1 MKITKSLY
9 VLIGALMIT
18 GATTTVQAVPT
29 FQHTLGYAGNV
40 AHNRLD
46 DIGAATYVKTDSLQP
61 VHETTMVIYVKSGES
76 VTLVPPGYFDD
87 TFTSRFAF
95 RRWYSYDGKNESS
108 AKNLTC
114 SDGFETDKGY
124 VVLDTD
130 NFPTYESDGKHTYIY
145 CDQSNYTDFSGN
157 SSSSTFIEGTLSQRV
172 IFDIRPADEMA
183 NKWTTLFTTTSPPKP
198 TDKYMEEY
206 NRIAPKDRI
215 LYFGPAYQF
224 TGNGNNIY
232 ANYYYN
238 ETNGLN
244 NFVSQTI
251 TPADPNGNGKRTTIT
266 WEWRSSNGDYTDLTN
281 NSNNVINNQYIKVD
295 NSNGTIPDEVT
306 YMLSAKVV
314 MEKGTIRQIFW
325 WTEENWEPLSTNYYN
340 VAKFVVT
347 YQDPAK
353 YGPAENPTEAVQL
366 ATMKRLAY
374 RDFNTFSMDPDFK
387 KPNTTASTYYAKH
400 AEWFESSYGFYHNAL
415 RSYRGKHDDHNG
427 YSDPTFGDYA
437 FLNNGNCLNEEWFA
451 RNVYNHGATGTA
463 EDAKEGYF
471 LYVDGATRPGTAF
484 TIRVNADLCAGITM
498 WFSGYVA
505 KLNTKGE
512 SPLLNFAIE
521 GKKASDKEY
530 TPITTY
536 VSGELPTVG
545 KWLHILFPVT
555 IAEETDYDNFRLVIT
570 NKGKGAQG
578 NDFAIDDIG
587 LYAASP
593 SIAPIQASSSK
604 CVNAD
609 GDDFTI
615 YMRMEYEQS
624 QQQGLE
630 NVYYQWTDNKER
642 ALELEY
648 YGASA
653 DGKYGQIKLPE
664 NGKIPTEN
672 VFHDFREFD
681 QYYFTEEHHKELPA
695 IGYIQENGKWVLYVA
710 TRAHLIPGQTYL
722 IGAMAGSAESLGKS
736 TCGVFSQLEIKGS
749 MYMTINGTRL
759 LSGKQISTCGN
770 RLIHFGVERLI
781 LSSNETG
788 MIENRATCSANWL
801 WGTPDYIGKNTD
813 IYGASY
819 DEIKTAIMNGT
830 NRTLLAQLESKG
842 LYVPQKEHLQ
852 DYLSADEATRWLG
865 YTAFPIEGTGYMLD
879 ANGNKT
885 SQPVEICPEPIVGEV
900 DLSIVNN
907 ENALRIGT
915 KGETVPDIVLA
926 NLRTIRVSKAQC
938 DQGFAVPVYSES
950 RSSFTIQAAQ
960 LFSTTEQ
967 NVETLSLPLS
977 NSTVSPTTQSITLQ
991 GGATGTGQLQA
1002 GNEYV
1007 FALHE
1012 SNFSEK
1018 NCNTGAAYFR
1028 VIVVPDQVRWSGSEN
1043 NVWNN
1048 DAGWQTTDG
1057 KPAWVPL
1064 ATTDVI
1070 LEEGNYRLLSSTTG
1084 GALSDEELTM
1094 GANPYLQYDINY
1106 EPNTCNNI
1114 YVPAGAA
1121 LLNQHLLDITGKP
1134 VVEMSVP
1141 TNQWTLC
1148 AMPVAG
1154 CVSGDLWSPAAGESQ
1169 TDPFTV
1175 ASISQTVGAS
1185 ADDRLVNRVWQ
1196 SLFNK
1201 QISNKTTKE
1210 DVDVSSSTWT
1220 APLNALTT
1228 SYPAGTGV
1236 ALWVENSNGGNQVTF
1251 RLPKNDAVYHYWQA
1265 NKWHAKS
1272 ETVSRTANGLAYQ
1285 QGMTIALQ
1293 NHDNTGDMFLFGNPT
1308 LAYIDMAKL
1317 TESNPELAG
1326 SWYVLTDNT
1335 ADLSQELTAS
1345 VKDVSTDGGDYSLL
1359 APGRAVLLKSK
1370 ETGRTLYLTITP
1382 EMLTLPESRTALS
1395 APKRAKER
1403 ARNYALYISATSS
1416 GGFTSRAVVQNAWG
1430 ANDAYR
1436 QGEDATVFLMDE
1448 WTTPFGIYT
1457 ISSDHQPLSINLFS
1471 DMELIPLACYAQQ
1484 PTDTLQVSFE
1494 GEAGYVGEWHLYD
1507 AEEGTRTKLAAG
1519 MSLHLAI
1526 PTDGKVR
1533 YYLEKPADI
1542 HPIPTDEPSMEIM
1555 PQVQVTGRIGEL
1567 SVSAN
1572 TEMERIAVY
1581 DVVGR
1586 LVATGNAVSSAQWQL
1601 PQGAYVV
1608 NVNIKDVQETS
1619 VVLVR

>member
-18 GATTTVQAVPT
+18 GATTTVQAAPT

-46 DIGAATYVKTDSLQP
+46 DIGAATYVTTDSLQP

-76 VTLVPPGYFDD
+76 VTLVPPGYFDA

-130 NFPTYESDGKHTYIY
+130 NFPTYKSDDKHTYIY

-172 IFDIRPADEMA
+172 IFDIRPAAKMA
-183 NKWTTLFTTTSPPKP
+183 DKWTKLFTTTSPPKP

-224 TGNGNNIY
+224 IGSGDGVYT
-232 ANYYYN
+232 NYYYK

-251 TPADPNGNGKRTTIT
+251 TAADRNGNGRKTTIT
-266 WEWRSSNGDYTDLTN
+266 WEWRSSNGDYINLSS
-281 NSNNVINNQYIKVD
+281 NSDNIINNQYIKVD
-295 NSNGTIPDEVT
+295 NSNRTIPDEVT

-314 MEKGTIRQIFW
+314 MEKGTTNW
-325 WTEENWEPLSTNYYN
+325 WGYATWKTISTTYYN
-340 VAKFVVT
+340 VAKFKVT
-347 YQDPAK
+347 YQNPSA
-353 YGPAENPTEAVQL
+353 YGPIEAPTEAAQL

-374 RDFNTFSMDPDFK
+374 HDFNTFSMDPDFK
-387 KPNTTASTYYAKH
+387 KPGTTAPTYYAKH
-400 AEWFESSYGFYHNAL
+400 AEWFEASYGFYHDAL
-415 RSYRGKHDDHNG
+415 RSYRGRHNDHDG

-437 FLNNGNCLNEEWFA
+437 FLNNSNCLNADWFA
-451 RNVYNHGATGTA
+451 HNVYNHGATGTA

-505 KLNTKGE
+505 KLNTEGE

-536 VSGELPTVG
+536 VSGELPIVG

-570 NKGKGAQG
+570 NKGKGARG

-587 LYAASP
+587 IYA
-593 SIAPIQASSSK
+593 SIPPVTPIQATSAT
-604 CVNAD
+604 CVKAD
-609 GDDFTI
+609 EDNFTI
-615 YMRMEYEQS
+615 YMRMEYEDS
-624 QQQGLE
+624 E
-630 NVYYQWTDNKER
+630 DNNVYYQWMDDQKNPKR
-642 ALELEY
+642 MEY
-648 YGASA
+648 YGHEQT
-653 DGKYGQIKLPE
+653 DGTYGVVTLEKE
-664 NGKIPTEN
+664 PTAN
-672 VFHDFREFD
+672 IFTDFQEFD
-681 QYYFTEEHHKELPA
+681 QYYFEHTEDLPA
-695 IGYIQENGKWVLYVA
+695 IGYIKEKDKESGEDEWVLYVA
-710 TRAHLIPGQTYL
+710 TRATLTPRETYL
-722 IGAMAGSAESLGKS
+722 IGAMAGSPASLGSS

-749 MYMTINGTRL
+749 MYMTINDESI
-759 LSGKQISTCGN
+759 LSGKQIKTCGN

-830 NRTLLAQLESKG
+830 NRTLLAQLKSKG
-842 LYVPQKEHLQ
+842 LYVPRKEHLQ
-852 DYLSADEATRWLG
+852 VYLSANEATRCLG

-950 RSSFTIQAAQ
+950 SSSFTIQAAQ

-977 NSTVSPTTQSITLQ
+977 NSTVSPTTQSIALQ

-1028 VIVVPDQVRWSGSEN
+1028 VIVVPDQVRWSGSAS

-1070 LEEGNYRLLSSTTG
+1070 LEEGNYRLLSSTAG
-1084 GALSDEELTM
+1084 GALSDEELSM

-1154 CVSGDLWSPAAGESQ
+1154 CVSGDLWSPAVGESQ

-1175 ASISQTVGAS
+1175 AIISQTVGAS

-1251 RLPKNDAVYHYWQA
+1251 RLPKTDAAYHYWQA
-1265 NKWHAKS
+1265 NKWHARS

-1285 QGMTIALQ
+1285 QDMTIDLQ

-1359 APGRAVLLKSK
+1359 APGRAVLLKRQ
-1370 ETGRTLYLTITP
+1370 TPDGTLHIRITP

-1484 PTDTLQVSFE
+1484 PIDTLQVRFE

-1507 AEEGTRTKLAAG
+1507 AEEDTRTKLAAG

-1586 LVATGNAVSSAQWQL
+1586 LAATGNAVSSAQWQL
-1601 PQGAYVV
+1601 PQGVYVV
-1608 NVNIKDVQETS
+1608 NINIKDVQETS

>member
-1 MKITKSLY
+1 MIMKRNFGFSIVFLLLVCM
-9 VLIGALMIT
+9 VLPVHA
-18 GATTTVQAVPT
+18 AVR
-29 FQHTLGYAGNV
+29 FQHTLGYAGSV
-40 AHNRLD
+40 G
-46 DIGAATYVKTDSLQP
+46 GATGANNYIKTDSLQP
-61 VHETTMVIYVKSGES
+61 VCEKRLVIYAIEGKDVKI
-76 VTLVPPGYFDD
+76 VP
-87 TFTSRFAF
+87 TTASSRYGF
-95 RRWYSYDGKNESS
+95 RRWFSYTNGVEEGVAGLVSP
-108 AKNLTC
+108 
-114 SDGFETDKGY
+114 SDASGFETDKGR
-124 VVLDTD
+124 VVLATKGKY
-130 NFPTYESDGKHTYIY
+130 PTYSFDGNPILIY
-145 CDQSNYTDFSGN
+145 CDQSNYTDYVDN
-157 SSSSTFIEGTLSQRV
+157 SAEGKYSNATFVEGTLAQRM
-172 IFDIRPADEMA
+172 IFDIRPASSMMTEVE
-183 NKWTTLFTTTSPPKP
+183 KYKSTTKP
-198 TDKYMEEY
+198 TANDTYMEEY
-206 NRIAPKDRI
+206 MRVAPKGRN
-215 LYFGPAYQF
+215 LYFGPKYQF
-224 TGNGNNIY
+224 VASSSTDVTY
-232 ANYYYN
+232 QAYPNYYYK
-238 ETNGLN
+238 
-244 NFVSQTI
+244 
-251 TPADPNGNGKRTTIT
+251 DK
-266 WEWRSSNGDYTDLTN
+266 D
-281 NSNNVINNQYIKVD
+281 
-295 NSNGTIPDEVT
+295 NGTIINLSDADWMWNETVLSSADIINDQYIATTYSGSEEKKIYTLTARVRYKKGWFSSEYHYYRIAKFTVT
-306 YMLSAKVV
+306 YV
-314 MEKGTIRQIFW
+314 
-325 WTEENWEPLSTNYYN
+325 
-340 VAKFVVT
+340 
-347 YQDPAK
+347 DPNE
-353 YGPAENPTEAVQL
+353 YGPAVNPTKSSIVDAL
-366 ATMKRLAY
+366 DTLAY
-374 RDFNTFSMDPDFK
+374 RDFNYNKPSTSDP
-387 KPNTTASTYYAKH
+387 AYYSVPLSWA
-400 AEWFESSYGFYHNAL
+400 ESSYGFFYNEL
-415 RSYRGKHDDHNG
+415 GLQRQYFDEYGKDENR
-427 YSDPTFGDYA
+427 SDPFYGDYA
-437 FLNNGNCLNEEWFA
+437 FLNNSNALNPSYFY
-451 RNVYNHGATGTA
+451 RNVYNHGQTGTA
-463 EDAKEGYF
+463 TDAENGYF
-471 LYVDGATRPGTAF
+471 LYLDGAQKPGECF
-484 TIRVNADLCAGITM
+484 SIKIHADLCAGMTL
-498 WFSGYVA
+498 WFSAYVVV
-505 KLNTKGE
+505 LNNQGN
-512 SPLLNFAIE
+512 SPLINLAIS
-521 GKKASDKEY
+521 GIKEDG
-530 TPITTY
+530 TVEEITTF
-536 VSGELPTVG
+536 VSGELTSAENG
-545 KWLHILFPVT
+545 QWLRILCP
-555 IAEETDYDNFRLVIT
+555 IELKEDNIYPEYHLIIT
-570 NKGKGAQG
+570 NKGNGSAG
-578 NDFAIDDIG
+578 NDLAIDDVG
-587 LYAASP
+587 LFTTSP
-593 SIAPIQASSSK
+593 NVLPLQASSSV
-604 CVNAD
+604 CVDAT
-609 GDDFTI
+609 GDEFIT
-615 YMRMEYEQS
+615 YLRVAYEEAMLKA
-624 QQQGLE
+624 GMTL
-630 NVYYQWTDNKER
+630 YYQWLDGSNQ
-642 ALELEY
+642 ALEMSY
-648 YGASA
+648 YGRTGSE
-653 DGKYGQIKLPE
+653 KYGTLVLPE
-664 NGKIPTEN
+664 AEPTTYRYEN
-672 VFHDFREFD
+672 FKDFD
-681 QYYFTEEHHKELPA
+681 TYVTNNTEQPSA
-695 IGYIQENGKWVLYVA
+695 IGYVRESGKWVLYIA
-710 TRAHLIPGQTYL
+710 TRGELQPEQTYV
-722 IGAMAGSAESLGKS
+722 GSVAGSVTGLLGA
-736 TCGVFSQLEIKGS
+736 TCGVYSELHLKGS
-749 MYMTINGTRL
+749 MYMTINKERL
-759 LSGKQISTCGN
+759 LDNQQISSCGN
-770 RLIHFGVERLI
+770 RLLRFGVERLI
-781 LSSNETG
+781 LTSTSSG
-788 MIENRATCSANWL
+788 MKEQKAVCNADWL
-801 WGTPDYIGKNTD
+801 WGTPSYINNNQN
-813 IYGASY
+813 IYGATY
-819 DEIKTAIMNGT
+819 EEIKNAIMNG
-830 NRTLLAQLESKG
+830 NMPLLLADLENKG
-842 LYVPQKEHLQ
+842 LFFRGKKYLDV
-852 DYLSADEATRWLG
+852 YLSADEEKRWLG
-865 YTAFPIEGTGYMLD
+865 YTAFPIEGTGVIVD
-879 ANGNKT
+879 DNGKET
-885 SQPVEICPEPIVGEV
+885 TEEAEMCLKPISGEV
-900 DLSIVNN
+900 NLSEKND
-907 ENALRIGT
+907 NALRIGT
-915 KGETVPDIVLA
+915 KSETVPDIVLA

-938 DQGFAVPVYSES
+938 EQGITIPIYSELNKE
-950 RSSFTIQAAQ
+950 FTIPYAE
-960 LFSTTEQ
+960 LISTTDPTITQTEW
-967 NVETLSLPLS
+967 NLVNPRLIVSGSELSELTLA
-977 NSTVSPTTQSITLQ
+977 

-1012 SNFSEK
+1012 SNFNEK

-1028 VIVVPDQVRWSGSEN
+1028 VIVVPDQVRWSGSAS

-1048 DAGWQTTDG
+1048 DASWQTTDG

-1106 EPNTCNNI
+1106 KPNTCNNI

-1121 LLNQHLLDITGKP
+1121 LLNQHLLDLGGKP

-1285 QGMTIALQ
+1285 QNMNIALQ
-1293 NHDNTGDMFLFGNPT
+1293 NYDNTGDMFLFGNPT

-1317 TESNPELAG
+1317 TKSYPELAG

-1359 APGRAVLLKSK
+1359 APGRAVLLKRQ
-1370 ETGRTLYLTITP
+1370 TPGGTLDIRITP

>member
-18 GATTTVQAVPT
+18 GATTTVQATPT

-40 AHNRLD
+40 ANNRLD
-46 DIGAATYVKTDSLQP
+46 DIGAATYVTTDSLQP

-76 VTLVPPGYFDD
+76 VTLVPPGYFNA

-108 AKNLTC
+108 ATNLTC

-124 VVLDTD
+124 VVLGTD
-130 NFPTYESDGKHTYIY
+130 NFPTYKSDGKHTYIY

-172 IFDIRPADEMA
+172 IFDIRPAAEMA
-183 NKWTTLFTTTSPPKP
+183 DKLKGFTTTSTPKT

-206 NRIAPKDRI
+206 SRIAPEGRT

-224 TGNGNNIY
+224 IGRGDGVYT
-232 ANYYYN
+232 NYYYRDYN
-238 ETNGLN
+238 NNVN
-244 NFVSQTI
+244 NFIS
-251 TPADPNGNGKRTTIT
+251 DKGNAYSVTIT
-266 WEWRSSNGDYTDLTN
+266 WEWRSSA
-281 NSNNVINNQYIKVD
+281 SNIITELNTSDVINNQYISTKY
-295 NSNGTIPDEVT
+295 NGSADTVVYT
-306 YMLSAKVV
+306 LSAKVV
-314 MEKGTIRQIFW
+314 VKKKKNSKAT
-325 WTEENWEPLSTNYYN
+325 TTYYN
-340 VAKFVVT
+340 I
-347 YQDPAK
+347 AK
-353 YGPAENPTEAVQL
+353 YTVSILNPNEYGPIEVPTEAAQL

-387 KPNTTASTYYAKH
+387 KPGTTEPTYYAKH
-400 AEWFESSYGFYHNAL
+400 VEWFESSYGFYHDAL
-415 RSYRGKHDDHNG
+415 RNYRGRHNDHDG

-437 FLNNGNCLNEEWFA
+437 FLNNGNCLNSSWFT

-471 LYVDGATRPGTAF
+471 LYVDGATRPGTVF

-505 KLNTKGE
+505 KLNTAGE

-630 NVYYQWTDNKER
+630 NVYYQWTDDKER

-664 NGKIPTEN
+664 NGKAPTEN
-672 VFHDFREFD
+672 VFPDFREFD
-681 QYYFTEEHHKELPA
+681 RYYFTEEHHKELPA

-759 LSGKQISTCGN
+759 LSGKQISACGN

-830 NRTLLAQLESKG
+830 NRTLLAQLKSKG
-842 LYVPQKEHLQ
+842 LYVPRKEHLQ
-852 DYLSADEATRWLG
+852 VYLSANEATRCLG

-977 NSTVSPTTQSITLQ
+977 NSTVSPTTQSITIQ

-1028 VIVVPDQVRWSGSEN
+1028 VIVVPDQVRWSGSAS

-1070 LEEGNYRLLSSTTG
+1070 LEEGNYRLLSSTAG
-1084 GALSDEELTM
+1084 GALSAEELAM

-1251 RLPKNDAVYHYWQA
+1251 RLPKNDAAYHYWQA

-1285 QGMTIALQ
+1285 QNMNIALQ
-1293 NHDNTGDMFLFGNPT
+1293 NYDNTGDIFLFGNPT

-1370 ETGRTLYLTITP
+1370 ETGGTLYLRITP

>member
-1 MKITKSLY
+1 MIMKRNFGFSIVFLLLVCM
-9 VLIGALMIT
+9 VLPVHA
-18 GATTTVQAVPT
+18 AVR
-29 FQHTLGYAGNV
+29 FQHTLGYAGSV
-40 AHNRLD
+40 G
-46 DIGAATYVKTDSLQP
+46 GATGANNYIKTDSLQP
-61 VHETTMVIYVKSGES
+61 VCEKRLVIYAIEGKDVKI
-76 VTLVPPGYFDD
+76 VP
-87 TFTSRFAF
+87 TTASSRYGF
-95 RRWYSYDGKNESS
+95 RRWFSYTNGVEEGVARLVSP
-108 AKNLTC
+108 
-114 SDGFETDKGY
+114 SDASGFETDKGR
-124 VVLDTD
+124 VVLATKGKY
-130 NFPTYESDGKHTYIY
+130 PTYSFDGNPILIY
-145 CDQSNYTDFSGN
+145 CDQSNYTDYVDN
-157 SSSSTFIEGTLSQRV
+157 SAKGKYSNATFVEGTLAQRM
-172 IFDIRPADEMA
+172 IFDIRPASSMMTEVE
-183 NKWTTLFTTTSPPKP
+183 KYKSTTKP
-198 TDKYMEEY
+198 TANDTYMEEY
-206 NRIAPKDRI
+206 MRVAPKGRN
-215 LYFGPAYQF
+215 LYFGPKYQF
-224 TGNGNNIY
+224 VASSSTDVTY
-232 ANYYYN
+232 QAYPNYYYK
-238 ETNGLN
+238 
-244 NFVSQTI
+244 
-251 TPADPNGNGKRTTIT
+251 DK
-266 WEWRSSNGDYTDLTN
+266 D
-281 NSNNVINNQYIKVD
+281 
-295 NSNGTIPDEVT
+295 NGTIINLSDADWMWNETVLSSADIINDQYIATTYSGSEEKKIYTLTARVRYRKGLFSYEYHYYRIAKFTVT
-306 YMLSAKVV
+306 YV
-314 MEKGTIRQIFW
+314 
-325 WTEENWEPLSTNYYN
+325 
-340 VAKFVVT
+340 
-347 YQDPAK
+347 DPNE
-353 YGPAENPTEAVQL
+353 YGPAVNPTKSSIVDAL
-366 ATMKRLAY
+366 DTLAY
-374 RDFNTFSMDPDFK
+374 RDFNYNKPGTSDP
-387 KPNTTASTYYAKH
+387 AYYSVPLSWA
-400 AEWFESSYGFYHNAL
+400 ESSYGFFYNEL
-415 RSYRGKHDDHNG
+415 GLQRQYFDEYGKDENR
-427 YSDPTFGDYA
+427 SDPFYGDYA
-437 FLNNGNCLNEEWFA
+437 FLNNSNALNPSYFY
-451 RNVYNHGATGTA
+451 RNVYNHGQTGTA
-463 EDAKEGYF
+463 TDAENGYF
-471 LYVDGATRPGTAF
+471 LYLDGAPKPGECF
-484 TIRVNADLCAGITM
+484 SIKIHADLCAGMTL
-498 WFSGYVA
+498 WFSAYVVV
-505 KLNTKGE
+505 LNNQGN
-512 SPLLNFAIE
+512 SPLINLAIS
-521 GKKASDKEY
+521 GIKEDG
-530 TPITTY
+530 TVEEITTF
-536 VSGELPTVG
+536 VSGELTSVENG
-545 KWLHILFPVT
+545 QWLRILCP
-555 IAEETDYDNFRLVIT
+555 IELKEDNIYPEYHLIIT
-570 NKGKGAQG
+570 NKGNGSAG
-578 NDFAIDDIG
+578 NDLAIDDVG
-587 LYAASP
+587 LFTTSP
-593 SIAPIQASSSK
+593 NVLPLQASSSV
-604 CVNAD
+604 CVDATGDEFITYLRVAYEEAMLNA
-609 GDDFTI
+609 GMT
-615 YMRMEYEQS
+615 
-624 QQQGLE
+624 L
-630 NVYYQWTDNKER
+630 YYQWLDGSNQ
-642 ALELEY
+642 ALEMSY
-648 YGASA
+648 YGRTGSE
-653 DGKYGQIKLPE
+653 KYGTLVLPE
-664 NGKIPTEN
+664 AEPTTTYRYAN
-672 VFHDFREFD
+672 FKDFD
-681 QYYFTEEHHKELPA
+681 TYVTNNTEQPSA
-695 IGYIQENGKWVLYVA
+695 IGYVRESGKWVLYIA
-710 TRAHLIPGQTYL
+710 TRGELQPEQTYV
-722 IGAMAGSAESLGKS
+722 GSVAGSVTGLLGA
-736 TCGVFSQLEIKGS
+736 TCGVYSELHLKGS
-749 MYMTINGTRL
+749 MYMTINKERL
-759 LSGKQISTCGN
+759 LDSQQISSCGN
-770 RLIHFGVERLI
+770 RLLRFGVERLI
-781 LSSNETG
+781 LTSTSSG
-788 MIENRATCSANWL
+788 MKEQKAVCNADWL
-801 WGTPDYIGKNTD
+801 WGTPSYINNNQN
-813 IYGASY
+813 IYGATY
-819 DEIKTAIMNGT
+819 EEIKNAIMNG
-830 NRTLLAQLESKG
+830 NMPLLLADLENKG
-842 LYVPQKEHLQ
+842 LFFRGKKYLDV
-852 DYLSADEATRWLG
+852 YLSADEEKRWLG
-865 YTAFPIEGTGYMLD
+865 YTAFPIEGTGVIVD
-879 ANGNKT
+879 DNGKET
-885 SQPVEICPEPIVGEV
+885 TEEAEMCLKPISGEV
-900 DLSIVNN
+900 NLSEKNN
-907 ENALRIGT
+907 NALRIGT

-938 DQGFAVPVYSES
+938 EQGITIPIYSELNKE
-950 RSSFTIQAAQ
+950 FTIPYAE
-960 LFSTTEQ
+960 LISTTDPTITQTEW
-967 NVETLSLPLS
+967 NLVNPILIVSGSELSELTLA
-977 NSTVSPTTQSITLQ
+977 

-1012 SNFSEK
+1012 SNFNEK

-1028 VIVVPDQVRWSGSEN
+1028 VIVVPDQVRWSGSAS

-1048 DAGWQTTDG
+1048 DASWQTTDG
-1057 KPAWVPL
+1057 APAYVPL

-1070 LEEGNYRLLSSTTG
+1070 LEEGNYRLLSSTAG
-1084 GALSDEELTM
+1084 GALSDEELSM

-1251 RLPKNDAVYHYWQA
+1251 RLPKNDAAYHYWQA

-1285 QGMTIALQ
+1285 QDMNIALQ

-1308 LAYIDMAKL
+1308 LAYIDMVKL
-1317 TESNPELAG
+1317 TESYREELAG

-1345 VKDVSTDGGDYSLL
+1345 VKDISTDGGDYSLL
-1359 APGRAVLLKSK
+1359 APGRAVLLKRQ
-1370 ETGRTLYLTITP
+1370 TPGGTLDITITP

-1403 ARNYALYISATSS
+1403 SRNYALYISATSS

-1507 AEEGTRTKLAAG
+1507 TEEDTRTKLAAG

>member
-1 MKITKSLY
+1 MKITKSLS
-9 VLIGALMIT
+9 VLMLSLMLLT
-18 GATTTVQAVPT
+18 MTTQVQSADNVM

-40 AHNRLD
+40 DKGTTAT
-46 DIGAATYVKTDSLQP
+46 GANNYEQITSLQP
-61 VHETTMVIYVKSGES
+61 VHETTLVIYAKQGDKIQ
-76 VTLVPPGYFDD
+76 LFPPAYS
-87 TFTSRFAF
+87 SRYAY
-95 RRWYSYDGKNESS
+95 RRWYMYNESTKIES
-108 AKNLTC
+108 TIANLSFSTRRPVLGTIVWF
-114 SDGFETDKGY
+114 DTNKGT
-124 VVLDTD
+124 VVLTATY
-130 NFPTYESDGKHTYIY
+130 PTYTFNGTNTLLY
-145 CDQSNYTDFSGN
+145 CDQSNYTDYNDKTKYSYNVWNSNYDFSG
-157 SSSSTFIEGTLSQRV
+157 SFTEGTLSQRV
-172 IFDIRPADEMA
+172 KFDIRPAADIA
-183 NKWTTLFTTTSPPKP
+183 KVVDTKQSTAVP
-198 TDKYMEEY
+198 TVDDTYLEEY
-206 NRIAPKDRI
+206 KRIAPKNRV
-215 LYFGPAYQF
+215 LYLGPAYQF
-224 TGNGNNIY
+224 YGSGDAVYT
-232 ANYYYN
+232 NYYYN
-238 ETNGLN
+238 QANPNKL
-244 NFVSQTI
+244 
-251 TPADPNGNGKRTTIT
+251 ADAT
-266 WEWRSSNGDYTDLTN
+266 WEWRSSEGEYINLSN
-281 NSNNVINNQYIKVD
+281 NSDNVINNQYIKA
-295 NSNGTIPDEVT
+295 SYSG
-306 YMLSAKVV
+306 
-314 MEKGTIRQIFW
+314 
-325 WTEENWEPLSTNYYN
+325 TEENKEVVYTLTAKVGNTYYKI
-340 VAKFVVT
+340 AKFTVA
-347 YQDPAK
+347 YLDPK
-353 YGPAENPTEAVQL
+353 EYGPIAEPTKASRLSQ
-366 ATMKRLAY
+366 MKQLAY
-374 RDFNTFSMDPDFK
+374 RDFNTFKDDPTFS
-387 KPNTTASTYYAKH
+387 KPGTTDPTFYAKH
-400 AEWFESSYGFYHNAL
+400 LGWGESTYGFYYTPLKDQRREGDNH
-415 RSYRGKHDDHNG
+415 GKYG
-427 YSDPTFGDYA
+427 DPYFGDYA
-437 FLNNGNCLNEEWFA
+437 FINTAKALSTAGHFA
-451 RNVYNHGATGTA
+451 NNVYNHGNTNS
-463 EDAKEGYF
+463 EENAKDGYF
-471 LYVDGATRPGTAF
+471 LYIDGAQKPGTCF
-484 TIRVNADLCAGITM
+484 TIQVHNTNLCAGMTI

-505 KLNTKGE
+505 VLNTNDA
-512 SPLLNFAIE
+512 SPVLNFAIE
-521 GKKASDKEY
+521 GKEQGKDFEA
-530 TPITTY
+530 ITTY
-536 VSGELPTVG
+536 VSGRLAKNSDDAADTFSYPSCG
-545 KWLHILFPVT
+545 QWLHILFPVK
-555 IAEETDYDNFRLVIT
+555 IEDGKNYEEFRLVIT
-570 NKGKGAQG
+570 NKGKGSTG

-587 LYAASP
+587 LYLATP
-593 SIAPIQASSSK
+593 DMLPLQASSNNDICTNPK
-604 CVNAD
+604 D
-609 GDDFTI
+609 GVTTYFRI
-615 YMRMEYEQS
+615 ACEEAHM
-624 QQQGLE
+624 LE
-630 NVYYQWTDNKER
+630 PGKDKKYVYQWQYQGQWIDMPYYSPETD
-642 ALELEY
+642 ATY
-648 YGASA
+648 
-653 DGKYGQIKLPE
+653 GKYGTITLPTGE
-664 NGKIPTEN
+664 PELKYQYLSLT
-672 VFHDFREFD
+672 DFEAIAATKD
-681 QYYFTEEHHKELPA
+681 NA
-695 IGYIQENGKWVLYVA
+695 IGYVQEDGYWVLYIA
-710 TRAHLIPGQTYL
+710 TRTDKLQPGKIYDGYIATSLQNL
-722 IGAMAGSAESLGKS
+722 MNNQCGA
-736 TCGVFSQLEIKGS
+736 TSQLEIKGS
-749 MYMTINGTRL
+749 MYMTINNEHLLDGTTIDICNNRL
-759 LSGKQISTCGN
+759 L
-770 RLIHFGVERLI
+770 RLGVERL
-781 LSSNETG
+781 LLTTTKNG
-788 MIENRATCSANWL
+788 MEEHKAICSADWL
-801 WGTPDYIGKNTD
+801 WGTPDYINANLAL
-813 IYGASY
+813 YGATY
-819 DEIKTAIMNGT
+819 DEIKAAILDGT
-830 NRTLLAQLESKG
+830 NDDLLQQLVSRDLLVRNKND
-842 LYVPQKEHLQ
+842 V
-852 DYLSADEATRWLG
+852 DVYLSDQMQAKELA
-865 YTAFPIEGTGYMLD
+865 YTAFPIEGTGRILNERGEET
-879 ANGNKT
+879 ANEAAVCT
-885 SQPVEICPEPIVGEV
+885 EPIYGEV
-900 DLSIVNN
+900 KLNQSDAKVLHIGRKDEMLPKEVLDKVLSNI
-907 ENALRIGT
+907 R
-915 KGETVPDIVLA
+915 TVRVGANMDI
-926 NLRTIRVSKAQC
+926 TI
-938 DQGFAVPVYSES
+938 PVYSEDGQPVS
-950 RSSFTIQAAQ
+950 ISTAELVSTNNPAVSALQLTAVSSTANDVT
-960 LFSTTEQ
+960 FSSSEAL
-967 NVETLSLPLS
+967 E
-977 NSTVSPTTQSITLQ
+977 
-991 GGATGTGQLQA
+991 A
-1002 GNEYV
+1002 GYEYV
-1007 FALHE
+1007 FSLRE
-1012 SNFSEK
+1012 DGFSAD
-1018 NCNTGAAYFR
+1018 NCSKGEAAFR
-1028 VIVVPDQVRWSGSEN
+1028 IIVVPDQVRWSGSAS

-1048 DAGWQTTDG
+1048 DASWQTTDG
-1057 KPAWVPL
+1057 APAYVPL

-1070 LEEGNYRLLSSTTG
+1070 LEEGNYRLLSSTAEGT
-1084 GALSDEELTM
+1084 LSAEELAM

-1285 QGMTIALQ
+1285 QDMNIALQ

-1308 LAYIDMAKL
+1308 LAYIDMVKL
-1317 TESNPELAG
+1317 TKNNPELAG

-1359 APGRAVLLKSK
+1359 APGRAVLLKRQ
-1370 ETGRTLYLTITP
+1370 TPGGTLSIKITP
-1382 EMLTLPESRTALS
+1382 EMLTLPESKTVS

-1601 PQGAYVV
+1601 PQGVYVV
-1608 NVNIKDVQETS
+1608 NVNIKDVRETS

>member
-1 MKITKSLY
+1 MIMKRNFGFSIVFLLLVCM
-9 VLIGALMIT
+9 VLPVHA
-18 GATTTVQAVPT
+18 AVR
-29 FQHTLGYAGNV
+29 FQHTLGYAGSV
-40 AHNRLD
+40 G
-46 DIGAATYVKTDSLQP
+46 GATGANNYIETDSLQP
-61 VHETTMVIYVKSGES
+61 VCEKRLVIYAIEGKDVKI
-76 VTLVPPGYFDD
+76 VP
-87 TFTSRFAF
+87 TTASSRYGF
-95 RRWYSYDGKNESS
+95 RRWFSYTNGVEQGVEGLVSP
-108 AKNLTC
+108 
-114 SDGFETDKGY
+114 SDASGFETDKGR
-124 VVLDTD
+124 VVLATKGKY
-130 NFPTYESDGKHTYIY
+130 PTYSFDGNPILIY
-145 CDQSNYTDFSGN
+145 CDQSNYTDYVDN
-157 SSSSTFIEGTLSQRV
+157 SAEGKYSNATFVEGTLAQRM
-172 IFDIRPADEMA
+172 IFDIRPASSMMTEVEKYKSTTPPTA
-183 NKWTTLFTTTSPPKP
+183 NDT
-198 TDKYMEEY
+198 YMEEY
-206 NRIAPKDRI
+206 MRVAPKGRN
-215 LYFGPAYQF
+215 LYFGPKYQF
-224 TGNGNNIY
+224 VASSSTDVTY
-232 ANYYYN
+232 QAYPNYYYK
-238 ETNGLN
+238 
-244 NFVSQTI
+244 
-251 TPADPNGNGKRTTIT
+251 DK
-266 WEWRSSNGDYTDLTN
+266 D
-281 NSNNVINNQYIKVD
+281 
-295 NSNGTIPDEVT
+295 NGTIINLSDADWMWNETVLSSADIINDQYIATTYSGSEEKKIYTLTARVRYKKGWFSSEYHYYRIAKFTVT
-306 YMLSAKVV
+306 YV
-314 MEKGTIRQIFW
+314 
-325 WTEENWEPLSTNYYN
+325 
-340 VAKFVVT
+340 
-347 YQDPAK
+347 DPNE
-353 YGPAENPTEAVQL
+353 YGPAVNPTKSSIVDAL
-366 ATMKRLAY
+366 DTLAY
-374 RDFNTFSMDPDFK
+374 RDFNYNKPGTSDP
-387 KPNTTASTYYAKH
+387 AYYSVPLSWA
-400 AEWFESSYGFYHNAL
+400 ESSYGFFYNEL
-415 RSYRGKHDDHNG
+415 GLQRQYFDEYGKDENR
-427 YSDPTFGDYA
+427 SDPFYGDYA
-437 FLNNGNCLNEEWFA
+437 FLNNSNALNPSYFY
-451 RNVYNHGATGTA
+451 RNVYNHGQTGTA
-463 EDAKEGYF
+463 TDAENGYF
-471 LYVDGATRPGTAF
+471 LYLDGAQKPGECF
-484 TIRVNADLCAGITM
+484 SIKIHADLCAGMTL
-498 WFSGYVA
+498 WFSAYVVV
-505 KLNTKGE
+505 LNNQGN
-512 SPLLNFAIE
+512 SPLINLAIS
-521 GKKASDKEY
+521 GIKEDG
-530 TPITTY
+530 TVEEITTF
-536 VSGELPTVG
+536 VSGELTSAENG
-545 KWLHILFPVT
+545 QWLRILCP
-555 IAEETDYDNFRLVIT
+555 IELKEDNIYPEYHLIIT
-570 NKGKGAQG
+570 NKGNGSAG
-578 NDFAIDDIG
+578 NDLAIDDVG
-587 LYAASP
+587 LFTTSP
-593 SIAPIQASSSK
+593 NVLPLQASSSV
-604 CVNAD
+604 CVDAT
-609 GDDFTI
+609 GDEFIT
-615 YMRMEYEQS
+615 YLRVAYEEAMLKA
-624 QQQGLE
+624 GMTL
-630 NVYYQWTDNKER
+630 YYQWLDGSNQ
-642 ALELEY
+642 ALEMSY
-648 YGASA
+648 YGRTGSE
-653 DGKYGQIKLPE
+653 KYGTLVLPE
-664 NGKIPTEN
+664 AEPTTYYEN
-672 VFHDFREFD
+672 FKDFD
-681 QYYFTEEHHKELPA
+681 TYVTNNTEQPSA
-695 IGYIQENGKWVLYVA
+695 IGYVRESGKWVLYIA
-710 TRAHLIPGQTYL
+710 TRGELQPEQTYV
-722 IGAMAGSAESLGKS
+722 GSVAGSVAGLLGA
-736 TCGVFSQLEIKGS
+736 TCGVYSELHLKGS
-749 MYMTINGTRL
+749 MYMTINKERL
-759 LSGKQISTCGN
+759 LDNQQISSCGN
-770 RLIHFGVERLI
+770 RLLRFGVERLI
-781 LSSNETG
+781 LTSTSSG
-788 MIENRATCSANWL
+788 MKEQKAVCNADWL
-801 WGTPDYIGKNTD
+801 WGTPSYINNNQN
-813 IYGASY
+813 IYGATY
-819 DEIKTAIMNGT
+819 EEIKNAIMNE
-830 NRTLLAQLESKG
+830 NMPLLLADLENKG
-842 LYVPQKEHLQ
+842 LFFRGKKYLDV
-852 DYLSADEATRWLG
+852 YLSADEEKRWLG
-865 YTAFPIEGTGYMLD
+865 YTAFPIEGTGVIVD
-879 ANGNKT
+879 DNGKET
-885 SQPVEICPEPIVGEV
+885 TEEAEMCLKPISGEV
-900 DLSIVNN
+900 NLSEKND
-907 ENALRIGT
+907 NALRIGT
-915 KGETVPDIVLA
+915 KSETVPDIVLA

-938 DQGFAVPVYSES
+938 EQGITIPIYSELNKE
-950 RSSFTIQAAQ
+950 FTIPYAE
-960 LFSTTEQ
+960 LISTTDPTITQTEW
-967 NVETLSLPLS
+967 NLVNPRLIVSGSELSELTLA
-977 NSTVSPTTQSITLQ
+977 

-1012 SNFSEK
+1012 SNFNEK

-1028 VIVVPDQVRWSGSEN
+1028 VIVVPDQVRWSGSAS

-1070 LEEGNYRLLSSTTG
+1070 LEEGNYRLLSSTAG
-1084 GALSDEELTM
+1084 GALSDEELSM

-1220 APLNALTT
+1220 EPLNALTT

-1236 ALWVENSNGGNQVTF
+1236 ALWLENSNGGNQVTF
-1251 RLPKNDAVYHYWQA
+1251 RLPKNDAAYHYWQA

-1285 QGMTIALQ
+1285 QDMNIALQ

-1359 APGRAVLLKSK
+1359 APGRAVLLKRQ
-1370 ETGRTLYLTITP
+1370 TPGGTLNIRITP

-1403 ARNYALYISATSS
+1403 SRNYALYISATSS

-1507 AEEGTRTKLAAG
+1507 TEEDTRTKLAAG

-1601 PQGAYVV
+1601 PQGVYVV
-1608 NVNIKDVQETS
+1608 NVNIRDVQETS

>member
-18 GATTTVQAVPT
+18 GATTTVQAAPT

-40 AHNRLD
+40 ANNRLD

-61 VHETTMVIYVKSGES
+61 VHEYTMIIYAKSGS
-76 VTLVPPGYFDD
+76 KIKLQPPGYYVYPDNIFS
-87 TFTSRFAF
+87 SRHGF
-95 RRWYSYDGKNESS
+95 RRWFLYDETNKKESVLN
-108 AKNLTC
+108 NL
-114 SDGFETDKGY
+114 SFSKGFDTDKGHI
-124 VVLDTD
+124 LLKDD
-130 NFPTYESDGKHTYIY
+130 GDDFPTYKFEGEYIRIY
-145 CDQSNYTDFSGN
+145 CDQSNYIDYEGS
-157 SSSSTFIEGTLSQRV
+157 SSSSTFLEGTIAQRI
-172 IFDIRPADEMA
+172 IFDIRPAAEMA
-183 NKWTTLFTTTSPPKP
+183 DKLKGFTTTSTPKT

-206 NRIAPKDRI
+206 SRIAPKGRT

-224 TGNGNNIY
+224 IGSGDGVYT
-232 ANYYYN
+232 NYYYRDYN
-238 ETNGLN
+238 NNVN
-244 NFVSQTI
+244 NFI
-251 TPADPNGNGKRTTIT
+251 NDKGNAYSVTIT
-266 WEWRSSNGDYTDLTN
+266 WEWRSSA
-281 NSNNVINNQYIKVD
+281 SNTVTQLNTSNVINNQYI
-295 NSNGTIPDEVT
+295 STTYNGSADTVVYT
-306 YMLSAKVV
+306 LSAKVV
-314 MEKGTIRQIFW
+314 VQK
-325 WTEENWEPLSTNYYN
+325 NWYSSPTTTYYN
-340 VAKFVVT
+340 I
-347 YQDPAK
+347 AK
-353 YGPAENPTEAVQL
+353 YTVSILNPNEYGPIEAPTEATQL

-374 RDFNTFSMDPDFK
+374 RDFNTFSTDPDFK
-387 KPNTTASTYYAKH
+387 KPGTTEPTYYAKH
-400 AEWFESSYGFYHNAL
+400 AEWFESTYGFYYDKLKDKRAASN
-415 RSYRGKHDDHNG
+415 SHDNI
-427 YSDPTFGDYA
+427 YNDPAFGDYA
-437 FLNNGNCLNEEWFA
+437 FLNNGNCLNAQWFA
-451 RNVYNHGATGTA
+451 RNVYNHGTTGTA

-505 KLNTKGE
+505 VLNTSGE

-521 GKKASDKEY
+521 GKKASDTEY

-536 VSGELPTVG
+536 VSGELPAVG

-555 IAEETDYDNFRLVIT
+555 IVEETNYDNFRLVIT
-570 NKGKGAQG
+570 NKGKGAKG

-630 NVYYQWTDNKER
+630 NVYYQWTDDKER

-664 NGKIPTEN
+664 NGKVPTEN
-672 VFHDFREFD
+672 VFTDFREFD
-681 QYYFTEEHHKELPA
+681 QYYFTEEHHTELPA

-749 MYMTINGTRL
+749 MYMTINSTRL
-759 LSGKQISTCGN
+759 LSGKQISACGN

-781 LSSNETG
+781 LSSNKTG
-788 MIENRATCSANWL
+788 MIENRATCIANWL

-830 NRTLLAQLESKG
+830 NPTLLAQLESKG

-852 DYLSADEATRWLG
+852 VYLSADEATRWLG

-915 KGETVPDIVLA
+915 KGETIPDIVFA
-926 NLRTIRVSKAQC
+926 NMRTIRVTKAQC

-1012 SNFSEK
+1012 SNFNEK

-1028 VIVVPDQVRWSGSEN
+1028 VIVVPDRVRWSGSAS

-1070 LEEGNYRLLSSTTG
+1070 LEEGNYRLLSSTAG
-1084 GALSDEELTM
+1084 GALSDEELSM

-1154 CVSGDLWSPAAGESQ
+1154 CVSGDLWSPAAGESN

-1251 RLPKNDAVYHYWQA
+1251 RLPKTDAAYHYWQA
-1265 NKWHAKS
+1265 NKWHARS

-1285 QGMTIALQ
+1285 QDMTIALQ

-1317 TESNPELAG
+1317 TEINPELAG

-1359 APGRAVLLKSK
+1359 APGRAVLLKRQ
-1370 ETGRTLYLTITP
+1370 TPGGTLSIRITP
-1382 EMLTLPESRTALS
+1382 EMLTLPESKTALS

-1457 ISSDHQPLSINLFS
+1457 ISSDHQPLSINQFS

-1484 PTDTLQVSFE
+1484 PTDTLLVSFE

-1507 AEEGTRTKLAAG
+1507 TEEDTRTKLAAG